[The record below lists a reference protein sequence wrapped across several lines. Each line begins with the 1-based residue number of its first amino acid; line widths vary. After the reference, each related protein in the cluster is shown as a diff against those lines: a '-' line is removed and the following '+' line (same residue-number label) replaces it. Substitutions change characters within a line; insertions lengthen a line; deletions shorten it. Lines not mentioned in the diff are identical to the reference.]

1 MPPMVECCG
10 VAKAFGEVRAVDDLD
25 LRVEQ
30 GQVLVLLGPSGC
42 GKTTALRLIA
52 GFERPDSGRISISGS
67 PVAGPDAWS
76 PPERRKVGMV
86 FQDGALFPHLTVRQ
100 NAAYGLQQ
108 RDGRADRTLEALR
121 MVGLDML
128 SERMPHELSGGQQ
141 QRLALARALAPGPDV
156 LLLDEPFSN
165 LDPQLREQVRQDVID
180 LLRTSDATAVF
191 VTHDQEEALLLG
203 DLVAVMHE
211 GRIAQLGPPEEVFH
225 RPASRFIAE
234 FIGMADFVPGQM
246 NEHELLTEIGTLTVD
261 ARLPLGAR
269 AEVLLRPSDVAI
281 YASSQGTGKVVD
293 RVFKGTHY
301 LYSVALPSGM
311 VLRSLQDHSAYFR
324 DGDMVKVALA
334 PNRTLTAFAR
344 NGAMGTDELGAPILG
359 YTRRI
364 SGQQDWK
371 DVS

>member
-1 MPPMVECCG
+1 MGPSAVECTG
-10 VAKAFGEVRAVDDLD
+10 IVKAFGEVRAVDGLD

-52 GFERPDSGRISISGS
+52 GFESPDSGSISIGGNQ
-67 PVAGPDAWS
+67 VAGADVWA

-100 NAAYGLQQ
+100 NVAYGLRQ
-108 RDGRADRTLEALR
+108 RDGRRERTCGALR
-121 MVGLDML
+121 MVGLDGL

-165 LDPQLREQVRQDVID
+165 LDPQLRDQVRRDVID
-180 LLRTSDATAVF
+180 LLRANGTTAVF

-203 DLVAVMHE
+203 DQVAVMHSGQIE
-211 GRIAQLGPPEEVFH
+211 QLGPPEDVFH

-234 FIGMADFVPGQM
+234 FIGMADFVTGQM
-246 NEHELLTEIGTLTVD
+246 NDGELVTEVGVLSVD
-261 ARLPLGAR
+261 ARLPSGAK

-281 YASSQGTGKVVD
+281 STSDEGIGEVVGLA
-293 RVFKGTHY
+293 FKGTHY
-301 LYSVALPSGM
+301 LYSVVLPSGV
-311 VLRSLQDHSAYFR
+311 VLHSLQDHSAHFR
-324 DGDMVKVALA
+324 NGERVRVVLQRG
-334 PNRTLTAFAR
+334 RTLTVFAR
-344 NGAMGTDELGAPILG
+344 NGVTGDDRLPAPILAH
-359 YTRRI
+359 T
-364 SGQQDWK
+364 QQIGSPP
-371 DVS
+371 V